1 MTRVAI
7 ALGSNLGDRLGNL
20 RKALRLLKLKG
31 INITGRSDIFETHP
45 LGPQDQNRFLNACV
59 IIDSQL
65 SPQSL
70 LIQLKDIE
78 KQIGRIHRGKWGPRE
93 IDLDILLYENYVID
107 GSDLTIPH
115 PEFHKRSFVL
125 IPLEQLTPDWIH
137 PVIGITIRDL
147 KERLQDMDQTMV
159 RIVRL

>member
-1 MTRVAI
+1 LTRVAI

-20 RKALRLLKLKG
+20 RKAVRLLKLKG

-78 KQIGRIHRGKWGPRE
+78 KQIGRVHRGKWGPRE
-93 IDLDILLYENYVID
+93 IDLDILLYDNDVID
-107 GSDLTIPH
+107 ESDLIIPH

-137 PVIGITIRDL
+137 PVMGRTIRDL
-147 KERLQDMDQTMV
+147 KEKLQDMDQTMV
-159 RIVRL
+159 RIVQL